1 MLRHV
6 VMFRWNDGVGDA
18 HVAELGA
25 GLDDLAR
32 TIPEIAAYRHG
43 PDAGINP
50 GNFDYVVVGDFAT
63 EQDYL
68 TYRDHPRHRDLI
80 ERLIAPHIRE
90 RSAVQFRIDG

>member
-6 VMFRWNDGVGDA
+6 VMFIWKDGVDDA

-43 PDAGINP
+43 ADLGINP
-50 GNFDYVVVGDFAT
+50 GNSDYAVVGDFAT

-80 ERLIAPHIRE
+80 ERLIAPHISGRA
-90 RSAVQFRIDG
+90 AVQFRIDA